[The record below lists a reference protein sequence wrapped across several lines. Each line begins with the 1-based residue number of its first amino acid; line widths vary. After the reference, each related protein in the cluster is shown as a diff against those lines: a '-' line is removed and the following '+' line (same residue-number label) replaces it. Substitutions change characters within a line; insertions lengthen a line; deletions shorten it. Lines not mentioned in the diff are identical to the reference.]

1 MTIKKYRADKNM
13 KIENVIS
20 DQMPYSKSSTEK
32 GNWSKLFELPPSS
45 KRSVT
50 SLLR

>member
-20 DQMPYSKSSTEK
+20 DQMPYSNHPQKKVTGQSSLNCHQALK
-32 GNWSKLFELPPSS
+32 GQ
-45 KRSVT
+45 
-50 SLLR
+50 